1 MEGYGAQI
9 GLVLVLVVVNA
20 VFAGSEIALVTLRE
34 GQIRRMETRGPGGR
48 TVAKLARDPNRFL
61 ATIQIGITLAGFLAS
76 ATAAVALA
84 RPLVEPLGFLG
95 RYASPVA
102 IVLVTVV
109 LSFITLVLG
118 ELAPKRIAMQ
128 RAEGWALMVSR
139 PLDLLATLT
148 RPVVWLLGV
157 STDLVVRLFGGDPQ
171 AEREDVSEEELREM
185 ITSRG
190 DITPE
195 QRQILDGAFALRER
209 RLREVLVPRRDV
221 DTVSVGAGADEALA
235 RLAEWGHSRAPVV
248 RFGDMD
254 DVVGVVHWSDLIGR
268 RDEDVA
274 DLAREVLQLPDTL
287 SLTVALR
294 RMTEGRQQL
303 AMVIAETGAVGGI
316 VSLEDLL
323 EELVG
328 DITDETDPDP
338 PEVDRLAGGAFRLPG
353 TFPVHE
359 LLDLG
364 VEITD
369 RPEGAYVTVAGM
381 VLVLLGHIPDGPGDR
396 VDLGG
401 WTAHVTEADGR
412 RIDEIQL
419 SPNRSAHPPTE

>member
-1 MEGYGAQI
+1 MEGYGTQL

-20 VFAGSEIALVTLRE
+20 LFAGSEIALVTLRE
-34 GQIRRMETRGPGGR
+34 GQIRRLEERGPGGR
-48 TVAKLARDPNRFL
+48 AVARLARDPNRFL

-76 ATAAVALA
+76 ATAAVSLA

-102 IVLVTVV
+102 IVLVTIV

-128 RAEGWALMVSR
+128 RAESWALAVAR

-157 STDLVVRLFGGDPQ
+157 TTDLVVRLFGGDPK
-171 AEREDVSEEELREM
+171 AGGEGVSDEELRDM
-185 ITSRG
+185 IVSHQH
-190 DITPE
+190 ITPE
-195 QRQILDGAFALRER
+195 QRRILVGAFEIRER

-221 DTVSVGAGADEALA
+221 DTLPAGTRAEDALEALA
-235 RLAEWGHSRAPVV
+235 ELGHSRAPVV
-248 RFGDMD
+248 RHGDMD

-268 RDEDVA
+268 EGDIA
-274 DLAREVLQLPDTL
+274 DLARDVPLLPDTL
-287 SLTVALR
+287 SLSTALR
-294 RMTEGRQQL
+294 RMTEGRRQL
-303 AMVIAETGAVGGI
+303 AMVVGETGEVVGI

-328 DITDETDPDP
+328 DINDETDPEP
-338 PEVDRLAGGAFRLPG
+338 TGAVRSVGGTLLVPG
-353 TFPVHE
+353 GFPVHD
-359 LLDLG
+359 LPGLG
-364 VEITD
+364 VEPTD
-369 RPEGAYVTVAGM
+369 RPRGSYVTVAGM
-381 VLVLLGHIPDGPGDR
+381 VLAALGHIPEGPGER

-401 WTAHVTEADGR
+401 WTATVIAADGR
-412 RIDEIQL
+412 RIDEIGL
-419 SPNRSAHPPTE
+419 TPG